1 MPKLQIQP
9 FADEHLDAAAGLLAE
24 RHEAHRRA
32 EPRLP
37 AEVDFRAEVGSLF
50 ETGASGAV
58 AVRNGDVVG
67 YLLGTH
73 RENPVWGPNVWVELA
88 GHAAREAE
96 IVRDLYAG
104 AAGDWVERGWTRQY
118 ALVPAT
124 DRDLLDAWFRLSFG
138 AQHAL
143 GIREVP
149 AEPAGAVSQVTVR
162 EAEER
167 DLDALVELAPLLGE
181 HQGVTP
187 VFGATPRPSDEK
199 IRADVAD
206 DLASDRVA
214 NLVAEIDGRIV
225 ANFVACPLEVS
236 DMHSGV
242 ARPRGASFLGFAIT
256 LPEARGSG
264 AGVALTDACF
274 AWARARGYEVMST
287 DWRETNLLASRFWP
301 ARGFRRTFQRLYRS
315 IP

>member
-1 MPKLQIQP
+1 MPKLEIQP
-9 FADEHLDAAAGLLAE
+9 LADEHLDAAARLLAE

-32 EPRLP
+32 EPLLP

-50 ETGASGAV
+50 AAGASGAV
-58 AVRNGDVVG
+58 AVRKGDVVG

-88 GHAAREAE
+88 GHAVREAE
-96 IVRDLYAG
+96 IVRDLYAAG
-104 AAGDWVERGWTRQY
+104 ARDWVERGWTRHY
-118 ALVPAT
+118 ALVPASE
-124 DRDLLDAWFRLSFG
+124 RDLLDAWFRLSFG

-149 AEPAGAVSQVTVR
+149 ADQPPGVPRVSIR
-162 EAEER
+162 EADER
-167 DLDALVELAPLLGE
+167 DLDALIELAPLLGD
-181 HQGVTP
+181 HQAVTP
-187 VFGATPRPSDEK
+187 VFGAVPRPSDEE

-214 NLVAEIDGRIV
+214 NLVAEIDDRIV
-225 ANFVACPLEVS
+225 ANFVVCPLESS
-236 DMHSGV
+236 DMHSGL
-242 ARPRGASFLGFAIT
+242 ARPHGASFLGFAVT

-274 AWARARGYEVMST
+274 AWARGRGYEVMSI